1 MRVLVTGSAGQLGCR
16 LVRQLLKGN
25 FEVRGTVLE
34 NDPLI
39 SRLDGLDVELMEG
52 ELTSPEFVGRTV
64 EGVDAVIHAAN
75 LVGVAHAESNIKVN
89 LEITRACASRAD
101 TLDRLIYVSSSGVF
115 PNNGEVIKCAYH
127 PVDEAH
133 PKRPVDEYSLS
144 KLLGEEMVEAA
155 ERRTGQ
161 RSVIVRPSHILSESK
176 ILDRF
181 TVGLVCRH
189 LRNSQQFKEGE
200 LYLAEGARP
209 WEEIES
215 RSESSDQPCSV
226 VDLNGE
232 PWFYQPNDA
241 RDVAHLLVCALR
253 CEEAIGESFNAGA
266 PEPFTFPEGAGKLA
280 ELTGQDVL
288 EVTLPVRWRY
298 DHSIEKAKRL
308 LGYAPQGNLDM
319 MMESAFAAKMEGAED
334 YEWESA

>member
-1 MRVLVTGSAGQLGCR
+1 M
-16 LVRQLLKGN
+16 RQLLKGN

-133 PKRPVDEYSLS
+133 PRRPVDEYSLS
-144 KLLGEEMVEAA
+144 KLMGEEMVEAA
-155 ERRTGQ
+155 SRRTGL

-181 TVGLVCRH
+181 TVGLVCRN
-189 LRNSQQFKEGE
+189 LRSSQQFKEGE
-200 LYLAEGARP
+200 LYLADGSRP

-215 RSESSDQPCSV
+215 KSESADQPCSV

-253 CEEAIGESFNAGA
+253 SEEAIGESFNAGA
-266 PEPFTFPEGAGKLA
+266 PEPFTFPEGARKLA
-280 ELTGQDVL
+280 ELTGVDLL
-288 EVTLPVRWRY
+288 EVTVPVRWQY
-298 DHSIEKAKRL
+298 DHSIRKAKRL
-308 LGYAPQGNLDM
+308 LGYAPQGNLDRM
-319 MMESAFAAKMEGAED
+319 MKSAFASKMEGAED
-334 YEWESA
+334 YEWDSA